1 MKGEKQHRE
10 ILKFDVGASGF
21 KKAIY
26 VLVFTA
32 GVVLL
37 LGVYFIFFVLRPFGP

>member
-1 MKGEKQHRE
+1 MSEKRYR
-10 ILKFDVGASGF
+10 LKFDVGASGF

-32 GVVLL
+32 GFVLL
-37 LGVYFIFFVLRPFGP
+37 SGLYFIFFVLRPQ

>member
-1 MKGEKQHRE
+1 MSEKKYRT

-32 GVVLL
+32 GFVLL
-37 LGVYFIFFVLRPFGP
+37 FGLYFIFFVFPR

>member
-1 MKGEKQHRE
+1 MRT

-32 GVVLL
+32 TILL
-37 LGVYFIFFVLRPFGP
+37 LTGFYFLFCVYKPSVNF

>member
-1 MKGEKQHRE
+1 MRT

-26 VLVFTA
+26 VLALGAFL
-32 GVVLL
+32 VLL
-37 LGVYFIFFVLRPFGP
+37 WGLYFIFYVLRHP

>member
-1 MKGEKQHRE
+1 MRT

-26 VLVFTA
+26 
-32 GVVLL
+32 LL
-37 LGVYFIFFVLRPFGP
+37 AFLSVGLIFIGIYFIMFVLKPYD